1 MDELLAAFS
10 QRVAVLKTLSN
21 YRAPAD
27 GPPFTADPRYAKI
40 VQQVESLENRIGE
53 MRLHVKAEREALE
66 RGSIILQKL
75 DCMKESLDYMSA
87 NIPRHLP
94 ARKPIAASSNWDDGD
109 EPEYVTEQR
118 NDENV
123 PHSRNSRQQPLAR
136 NRKPSAKHPLGTTQS
151 TGGSENGESSHP
163 FKTPTVSA
171 AVTKKKLVTTIA
183 PITVSEFESLP
194 KYQIGR
200 LTRDKLN
207 DNVQQFSL
215 LVQDM
220 YALLRIPVARM
231 TKPQRDIYWE
241 HKKISTPET
250 SGHAFVTEK
259 DVKDKDI
266 FSKSSFRLDPA
277 GRTVVAVLR
286 HLGKIREVR
295 GGGHTRLVLI

>member
-1 MDELLAAFS
+1 MDKLLAAFS
-10 QRVAVLKTLSN
+10 QRVTVLKTLSN

-66 RGSIILQKL
+66 RGSVILQKL
-75 DCMKESLDYMSA
+75 DCMKESLDFMSA

-94 ARKPIAASSNWDDGD
+94 ARKPGAASSNWDDRD

-123 PHSRNSRQQPLAR
+123 LHSRPQPLAR
-136 NRKPSAKHPLGTTQS
+136 NRKPSAKRPLGTSQGTPD
-151 TGGSENGESSHP
+151 SENGELSHP
-163 FKTPTVSA
+163 FKNSTVPA
-171 AVTKKKLVTTIA
+171 AATKKKIVTTIA